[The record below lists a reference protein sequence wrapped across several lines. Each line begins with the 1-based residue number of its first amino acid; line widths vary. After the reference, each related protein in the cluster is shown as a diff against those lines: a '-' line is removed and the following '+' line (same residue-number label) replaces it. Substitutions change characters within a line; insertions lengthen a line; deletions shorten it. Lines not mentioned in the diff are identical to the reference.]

1 MKSSGTKE
9 GALRRMSLEELKK
22 EEDISSWI
30 DWWLLKHESLMAYCM
45 EHRYDGSCVK
55 GLPCGCIAENEL
67 KCFTFFYYDFE
78 NITSAIEEE
87 KEIFSAIQA
96 YKKGVKLYRNDANL
110 LYNLFKDGEEIYG
123 RLGLSPFCLED
134 NPYIYDI
141 ENPNDFNKSYPS
153 ISSFKINPNKIT
165 YFMQWYVHLR
175 PLRQNEQI
183 MYEFYRRSREE
194 HKAEFNY

>member
-1 MKSSGTKE
+1 MNNISRLIFD
-9 GALRRMSLEELKK
+9 ALWEHHRLTEK

-110 LYNLFKDGEEIYG
+110 LYNLSGIG
-123 RLGLSPFCLED
+123 
-134 NPYIYDI
+134 NI
-141 ENPNDFNKSYPS
+141 
-153 ISSFKINPNKIT
+153 
-165 YFMQWYVHLR
+165 
-175 PLRQNEQI
+175 
-183 MYEFYRRSREE
+183 
-194 HKAEFNY
+194 